1 MAIIVSKDG
10 RNAKRVEPTPIAQE
24 DYLQNYIHQN
34 PEAIPVTELKEGTK
48 LLILAREF
56 PTESGPIDALGID
69 SDGDIYV
76 IETKL
81 YKNPDKRLVIA
92 QMLDYGA
99 ALWKGYQDF
108 SEFTAQVEAS
118 GGSKL
123 KAGLTRTLAEF
134 FNLDEQALE
143 IVLQNM
149 RQSVTDGRF
158 QFVVL
163 MNHLEDRLR
172 TLISFVNSNSN
183 FRVLGCEL
191 EFYEHDGFEVLIPKL
206 YGAESKPRATTSG
219 SSARRKWTREMYNE
233 ELAKLEPKERASRIR
248 ALINFAEEHPD
259 LFFSPRVGTGIT
271 GSLSFYDAEGY
282 RLFSAYL
289 SGKCDTSR
297 PNPQEVSSTEVQSLL
312 ARYAKKVS
320 WSTNFKGE
328 EMYGDPVLA
337 VPLEKLT
344 DDSFMALKEFY
355 LDFAKLRSAAVKKDT

>member
-10 RNAKRVEPTPIAQE
+10 RNARRVEPTPVAEE

-34 PEAIPVTELKEGTK
+34 PEAIPVTELKDGAK

-56 PTESGPIDALGID
+56 LTESGPIDALGVD

-134 FNLDEQALE
+134 FNQDEQSTELF
-143 IVLQNM
+143 LQNM
-149 RQSVTDGRF
+149 RQSVTEGRF

-183 FRVLGCEL
+183 FRILGCEL

-206 YGAESKPRATTSG
+206 YGAESKPRATTTG
-219 SSARRKWTREMYNE
+219 SSSRKKWTREIYDA
-233 ELAKLEPKERASRIR
+233 ELTTTEPPERAKRIR
-248 ALINFAEEHPD
+248 ALITLAEAHPT
-259 LFFSPRVGTGIT
+259 LFRNPKFGTGLT
-271 GSLSFYDAEGY
+271 GSLSYYDSSAV
-282 RLFSAYL
+282 RVFSVWL
-289 SGKCDTSR
+289 SGMCEISGAEPETVCEADVRQLMIKYRDQLHWRGEFDCTD
-297 PNPQEVSSTEVQSLL
+297 
-312 ARYAKKVS
+312 RYACTS
-320 WSTNFKGE
+320 LPPIE
-328 EMYGDPVLA
+328 D
-337 VPLEKLT
+337 LT
-344 DDSFMALKEFY
+344 DESFAALKVF
-355 LDFAKLRSAAVKKDT
+355 LVAFASLRTQ